1 MAEYSD
7 GTYRK
12 NAKTGKWQGLL
23 RYRDSPADPWR
34 TKTKVFDIPCRE
46 SSNVGEARA
55 RRAFNEWREGFVAS
69 HDKALADAERAGRL
83 EAYTTGDYVDS
94 YIDELVTLGRQAST
108 IAGYRRMVK
117 YLREGAPLNESSP
130 LDVAPAAIGDIPLDD
145 LTREAIQAWVNDMA
159 ERLAPVTVKKAL
171 GVLKAAL
178 NEARKDERLDRNP
191 AEFVDPP
198 AMKAAAQN
206 PLDERQQ
213 QVLLADLNAYTE
225 AHPNDPSRLA
235 IKTALLTGMRQ
246 GEICALTWADVDLD
260 ARTITIRQ
268 SVGRRGDSFKTG
280 NASYYIKVPKNGG
293 SRRTI
298 PLPPTLAADLRTRR
312 VRMAEACMGAGVGL
326 KPTMYVFGGI
336 DGSFMNPHGL
346 WVKWKRIAKRLGL
359 VGLDGGAPKFH
370 DLRHTFATTAIK
382 HGMDVKTLSSI
393 LGHANAAMTLNIY
406 ASADPDAKRAA
417 MDRMGEL
424 FGRMEAEGTPKT
436 EILAFCKTGTEDC

>member
-12 NAKTGKWQGLL
+12 NSKTGKWQGLI

-34 TKTKVFDIPCRE
+34 TKTRIFNIACKE
-46 SSNVGEARA
+46 SSNVGETRARA
-55 RRAFNEWREGFVAS
+55 AFKEWREKFVAT

-83 EAYTTGDYVDS
+83 EAYTTADYVDG
-94 YIDELVTLGRQAST
+94 YIDTLETRGKQEST
-108 IAGYRRMVK
+108 IAGYRRMVG
-117 YLREGAPLNESSP
+117 YMRSGAPLNEDSP
-130 LDVAPAAIGDIPLDD
+130 LDADPATIGDIPLDN
-145 LTREAIQAWVNDMA
+145 LTREAIQAWVNDMNT
-159 ERLAPVTVKKAL
+159 RLAAVTVKKAL
-171 GVLKAAL
+171 TVLRAAL
-178 NEARKDERLDRNP
+178 KNACADERLDRNP

-213 QVLLADLNAYTE
+213 QLLLSDLNAYTE
-225 AHPNDPSRLA
+225 AHPHDPSRLA

-246 GEICALTWADVDLD
+246 GEICALRWADIDLD
-260 ARTITIRQ
+260 SRTITVRQ

-280 NASYYIKVPKNGG
+280 NASYYIKEPKNGG

-298 PLPPTLAADLRTRR
+298 PMPASLAQDLKLRR
-312 VRMAEACMGAGVGL
+312 AAFTEECVAAGVML
-326 KPTMYVFGGI
+326 QPSMYVFGSV

-359 VGLDGGAPKFH
+359 VGLDGGTPKFH

-406 ASADPDAKRAA
+406 ASADPDAKRSA

-424 FGRMEAEGTPKT
+424 FDRMEADGAPNAEVLTLG
-436 EILAFCKTGTEDC
+436 KTGTEG